1 MQTGKNRKGEKGAA
15 MVMVLMITL
24 LLLAA
29 VGGLLLEVSMNTANV
44 TDATAEQQAYNAA
57 ESGIQS
63 AINVLR
69 GNTVPSPLL
78 NTSKPA
84 TDPTNL
90 INFRRAVST
99 STSNL
104 SGETSTVGRLS
115 RWMNYNYTPSGGTIA
130 DRITLNSGYQ
140 PKTGYAFAV
149 EVTDPDN
156 TGEIISIQIPNTSGA
171 YNTFYDDTIKPSVW
185 KQSIQVGTTNK
196 ATITYNPPTT
206 NPMNNLDVT
215 SGSANTNFGSFSVT
229 GTGSIVITDDVRF
242 KITVKMT
249 APYTATKE
257 VRGWI
262 KADTYTSTKPI
273 VFDFDSPI
281 YQLMGSSMT
290 LGSDPIS
297 VGLNSSATIAATV
310 TQAEPYRVVVRSIG
324 YGPRGAKKVLE
335 ATIQKNFFNG
345 LSAPATLTLIGKKD
359 GFVFNAGTSQN
370 VTYSGD
376 DVVSSV
382 VIPSIGT
389 NNDDNLSSVES
400 MLAGRSRK
408 ADITGPPANI
418 ATEMPFWL
426 ESATNLNSTI
436 ESLKTVAKASGRYY
450 AGGQEPSNWGNNANA
465 TGITFVDGDAVY
477 SGSGGGILIVT
488 GKLTLHG
495 GVDFNGLIIV
505 TGDGGLDRRGGGNG
519 ILQGNTVIAPYN
531 PNNLAAGFGAP
542 KYDISGGGTSEI
554 VYNSSSVAN
563 GMTAVSN
570 FVLGVAEK

>member
-1 MQTGKNRKGEKGAA
+1 MQTGKNREGEKGAA

-29 VGGLLLEVSMNTANV
+29 VGGLLLEVSMNTANI

-69 GNTVPSPLL
+69 GNAVPNPLL
-78 NTSKPA
+78 NTAKPA
-84 TDPTNL
+84 TDPSNL
-90 INFRRAVST
+90 IDFRKAVTRSKSNVAGDT
-99 STSNL
+99 STSA
-104 SGETSTVGRLS
+104 RLS
-115 RWMNYNYTPSGGTIA
+115 RWMTYNYTPSGGTLA

-140 PKTGYAFAV
+140 PRTGYAFSV
-149 EVTDPDN
+149 DVTDPDN
-156 TGEIISIQIPNTSGA
+156 TGEIVSFEIPSTANVA
-171 YNTFYDDTIKPSVW
+171 FYDSSVKPSVW
-185 KQSIQVGTTNK
+185 KQSIQVGNTNK

-206 NPMNNLDVT
+206 NPVNNLDVS
-215 SGSANTNFGSFSVT
+215 SGSANSNFGSFSVSSGT
-229 GTGSIVITDDVRF
+229 GTITITDDIRF
-242 KITVKMT
+242 RVTVKMT

-257 VRGWI
+257 LRGWI
-262 KADTYTSTKPI
+262 KAGDYSSTKPFQ
-273 VFDFDSPI
+273 FDFDSPI
-281 YQLMGSSMT
+281 YQLMGSSLT
-290 LGSDPIS
+290 LASDPMS
-297 VGLNSSATIAATV
+297 VNLSSSGTIAANIS
-310 TQAEPYRVVVRSIG
+310 QAEPYRVVLRSTG

-345 LSAPATLTLIGKKD
+345 LSAPATLTLIGSAT

-376 DVVSSV
+376 DVVTNV
-382 VIPSIGT
+382 IIPSIGT
-389 NNDDNLSSVES
+389 TLDSNLDSVES

-418 ATEMPFWL
+418 AAELPFWL
-426 ESATNLNSTI
+426 ESPTNLNMTI
-436 ESLKTVAKASGRYY
+436 ESLKSVAKSSGRYY
-450 AGGQEPSNWGNNANA
+450 ASGNSPSNWGNNANA
-465 TGITFVDGDAVY
+465 TGITFVDGDATF

-505 TGDGGLDRRGGGNG
+505 TGEGGLDRRGGGNG
-519 ILQGNTVIAPYN
+519 ILQGNTVIAPYK
-531 PNNLAAGFGAP
+531 PSNLAAGFLAP
-542 KYDISGGGTSEI
+542 KYDISGGGTSDI